1 VHQHSDATRPQLV
14 AIAVCI
20 TLIVASTL
28 AGPSALRVAP
38 LAAALA
44 LVAVYYRR
52 LLAWPS
58 LITGL
63 IIIILF
69 IPIRRYT
76 IALNLPFQL
85 EPYRIYVLLLL
96 GMWIVSLLID
106 DRLPFR
112 GSGLSAPLF
121 AIGAVLVAS
130 VFVNADRVYRLGLAT
145 DVAKSLT
152 FWLSWVVVLIIVAS
166 VTVRSADVER
176 ALKVLVGGGA
186 VLGVLGL
193 IEFKTGFNPFNNLE
207 RIVPILRFS
216 ETPSADQTFRAGLT
230 RAYASAQHP
239 IAYGAVLAVLVPPA
253 IFLAY
258 RRRAP
263 VWWLALLCLILGSI
277 TSVSRTTVVM
287 LATSGVMILVLRPE
301 SRRLL
306 PLLLPLA
313 VVAQI
318 AVPGTFGTYKQLFF
332 PKEGLVAQ
340 QANAAVGQGRVSSF
354 GPALDQAAQRPLLGL
369 GYGTRIPVGEKQ
381 NSFILDDQWL
391 STLMD
396 TGVLG
401 VVAWVWFFWRF
412 GRRTAR
418 EGKAD
423 KSDRGWML
431 TVISASVTSFAVG
444 ILFYDAFSFIQVTI
458 LTFILVGLGCA
469 LLRLPRGDSPGP
481 SPA

>member
-1 VHQHSDATRPQLV
+1 MQQHGDATRPQLV

-38 LAAALA
+38 LAATLA
-44 LVAVYYRR
+44 LVAVHYRR
-52 LLAWPS
+52 LFAWPS

-63 IIIILF
+63 ILIILF

-112 GSGLSAPLF
+112 GSGLGAPLF
-121 AIGAVLVAS
+121 AIGGVLVAS
-130 VFVNADRVYRLGLAT
+130 VFVNADRVYRLGLGT
-145 DVAKSLT
+145 EVAKSLT
-152 FWLSWVVVLIIVAS
+152 FWLSWVVVLVIVAS
-166 VTVRSADVER
+166 VTVRSTDVER

-207 RIVPILRFS
+207 RVLPILRFS

-258 RRRAP
+258 RRRAA
-263 VWWLALLCLILGSI
+263 VWWLALLCLVVGSI
-277 TSVSRTTVVM
+277 TSVSRTTIVM
-287 LATSGVMILVLRPE
+287 LATSGIMILVLRPE

-318 AVPGTFGTYKQLFF
+318 AVPGTFGTYRQLFF
-332 PKEGLVAQ
+332 PTGGIVAQ
-340 QANAAVGQGRVSSF
+340 QGNAAVGQGRVSSL
-354 GPALDQAAQRPLLGL
+354 GPALDQAAEHPLLGL

-391 STLMD
+391 STLLD
-396 TGVLG
+396 TGILG

-412 GRRTAR
+412 GRGTAR
-418 EGKAD
+418 EGKDD

-458 LTFILVGLGCA
+458 ITFILIGLGCA
-469 LLRLPRGDSPGP
+469 LLRLPRGDSATPGT
-481 SPA
+481 A

>member
-1 VHQHSDATRPQLV
+1 MQQHGDATRPQLV

-38 LAAALA
+38 LAATLA
-44 LVAVYYRR
+44 LVAVHYRR
-52 LLAWPS
+52 LFAWPS

-63 IIIILF
+63 ILIILF

-112 GSGLSAPLF
+112 GSGLGAPLF
-121 AIGAVLVAS
+121 AIGGVLVAS
-130 VFVNADRVYRLGLAT
+130 VFVNADRVYRLGLGT
-145 DVAKSLT
+145 EVAKSLT
-152 FWLSWVVVLIIVAS
+152 FWLSWVVVLVIVAS
-166 VTVRSADVER
+166 VTVRSTDVER

-207 RIVPILRFS
+207 RVLPILRFS

-258 RRRAP
+258 RRRAA
-263 VWWLALLCLILGSI
+263 VWWLALLCLVVGSI
-277 TSVSRTTVVM
+277 TSVSTDDDRDARDLGDHDSRAAAGVSAAPPAAPPTRCRRADRRTGDVRD
-287 LATSGVMILVLRPE
+287 IQ
-301 SRRLL
+301 
-306 PLLLPLA
+306 A
-313 VVAQI
+313 VVLSDRGDRRPAGERRRR
-318 AVPGTFGTYKQLFF
+318 AGAC
-332 PKEGLVAQ
+332 LVTWPRTRSGCRTSTA
-340 QANAAVGQGRVSSF
+340 GPRVR
-354 GPALDQAAQRPLLGL
+354 A
-369 GYGTRIPVGEKQ
+369 RIPVGEKQ

-391 STLMD
+391 STLLD
-396 TGVLG
+396 TGILG

-412 GRRTAR
+412 GRGTAR
-418 EGKAD
+418 EGKDD

-458 LTFILVGLGCA
+458 ITFILIGLGCA
-469 LLRLPRGDSPGP
+469 LLRLPRGDSATPGT
-481 SPA
+481 A